1 MAPASDPDLLV
12 LHALRLK
19 SLAPLDTVAG
29 HTGLPDDDV
38 ADRLDAFTG
47 KGWARHRSGPLEG
60 WSLTPAGR
68 VEGTGRLA
76 DELAATGARPAVTA
90 AYHQFLARNQR
101 FLQVCTDWQM
111 RPSAPG
117 AAPKLNDHTDAGW
130 DAGVVAEL
138 RDIDAGIRLVCTD
151 LAHALARFGH
161 YGERFGRALRH
172 VEAGEGDW
180 FTRPVIDSYHTVWFE
195 LHEDLLATLG
205 IERSR
210 ESAS

>member
-19 SLAPLDTVAG
+19 SLAPLETVAD
-29 HTGLPDDDV
+29 HAALPADDV
-38 ADRLDAFTG
+38 ADRLEAFAG
-47 KGWARHRSGPLEG
+47 KGWARYRPGALAG

-68 VEGTGRLA
+68 VEGAGRLA
-76 DELAATGARPAVTA
+76 DELAATGARQAVTA

-111 RPSAPG
+111 HPAAPGSAPR
-117 AAPKLNDHTDAGW
+117 LNDHGDPAY
-130 DAGVVAEL
+130 DQGVIGGL
-138 RDIDAGIRLVCTD
+138 RAIDGDIRLVCTD

-172 VEAGEGDW
+172 VEAGDGDW
-180 FTRPVIDSYHTVWFE
+180 FTRPVLDSYHTIWFE

-210 ESAS
+210 EGAP